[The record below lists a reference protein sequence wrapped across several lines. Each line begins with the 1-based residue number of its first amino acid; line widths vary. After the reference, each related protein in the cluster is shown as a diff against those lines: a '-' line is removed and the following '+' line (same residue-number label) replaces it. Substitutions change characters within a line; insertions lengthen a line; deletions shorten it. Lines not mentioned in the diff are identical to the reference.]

1 MQGIE
6 TQGGELGNLLK
17 QAVRRSLVPLV
28 VIAPLLVVCWQ
39 VSQGRPLGKLTLSL
53 YVAAAGLL
61 ILCEYALAFSEEW
74 GTAVK
79 GNLTDFV
86 YVGAASLTEKAT
98 FALCAAAAAFSGRLL
113 STHLGVSPWPSDW
126 SFAFQVVLALL
137 IADVGTYLRH
147 RLFHASPLL
156 WRFHQIHHSATGL
169 YWIRSAYTHPLE
181 QFAIMLA
188 IMFPIALLGAGN
200 EVILV
205 VAFVYGLSGLLQH
218 ANIDARS
225 AFLNRIFATTE
236 VHRIHHGANEEGN
249 RSNFSAFFVFM
260 DMLFGTYRR
269 PEIHPAPRRVGL
281 EGVTAFPGDFLTH
294 LALPF
299 KRNPVEIQ
307 LEDESPRG
315 AQG

>member
-1 MQGIE
+1 VQGIE
-6 TQGGELGNLLK
+6 TQGGELGDLLK
-17 QAVRRSLVPLV
+17 QAVRRSLFPLV
-28 VIAPLLVVCWQ
+28 VIAPLLVACWQ
-39 VSQGRPLGKLTLSL
+39 VSQGRPLGKLTLSI

-126 SFAFQVVLALL
+126 NFAFQVVLALL

-281 EGVTAFPGDFLTH
+281 EGVAAFPGDFLTH

-299 KRNPVEIQ
+299 KRNPVEIR
-307 LEDESPRG
+307 LEDESLGG